1 MSSILLNEFLTR
13 FVTGLLAWLV
23 ILVLFSL
30 LLKWRW
36 RVLTN
41 KVESGEKD
49 QFHNK
54 RGIKGTSIS
63 GKYFKVDL
71 PVYILLNLAGYIS
84 ATWGFVFL
92 HPTLFSSSTAIQSNL
107 NASFNALSFIPD
119 LVYILYYAA
128 VSFILIEFYWGW
140 KQIFKALSVIRS

>member
-36 RVLTN
+36 SVMTN

-71 PVYILLNLAGYIS
+71 PVYILLNLAWYIS

-92 HPTLFSSSTAIQSNL
+92 HPTLFSSSTAIQSKGFSQCTFVHFGSCL
-107 NASFNALSFIPD
+107 HTQFCS
-119 LVYILYYAA
+119 
-128 VSFILIEFYWGW
+128 
-140 KQIFKALSVIRS
+140 SVIHYN